1 MSSTQVCERPRA
13 LGKIASLASRIS
25 PYSPFV
31 LSMQLSAGARLGP
44 YEIQSP
50 LGAGG
55 MGEVYRARDTK
66 LRRDV
71 AIKILPEA
79 FTADPDRIAR
89 FQREAELLAALNHP
103 NVAAVY
109 GIEESNRSG
118 SGSATFAIVLEL
130 VEGETLAERI
140 ARGPIELDETL
151 SIARQ
156 IADALEAA
164 HDRGVVHR
172 DLKPANIKITPE
184 GKVKVLDFGLAK
196 MAERD
201 ASAVGPSMSPTLS
214 VHATRDGVILG
225 TAAYMSPEQ
234 ARGKPVDRRTDIW
247 AFGCVLY
254 EMLTGRKTFDGG
266 DTVSDAVAAILKSE
280 PDWNAIPADTPSY
293 VRRLLRRCLQKD
305 PQKRLP
311 HIGLARLEI
320 DEGHIDAATSAP
332 SIAPKAALWKRALAV
347 GAIAIVVAAVG
358 TLAGWSLRRQPEPA
372 VIRFPIPLGTEQG
385 FTGQGRRP
393 VAISSDGTQIA
404 YVADRKLFRR
414 SLSDLEAHVI
424 VNADTRFGAATN
436 PAFSPDGR
444 SLAYVTDMDK
454 TLRRVAVDGGTPVT
468 IATLGAVPFG
478 ISWDAGGILFE
489 DDGSIMRVS
498 ADGGKPET
506 LFAKSTSDRE
516 RSPQMLPDGQT
527 VMFTVVDAT
536 VNTRNIGG
544 NEYPSRIVAQTT
556 TSGERHVLIEGAM
569 EGRYLPTGHLAYVSR
584 GVLFAVPFD
593 LRRLKT
599 TGGPVPL
606 VQGVRSEGGTALY
619 AVSTTGSL
627 AYVPGKE
634 EGIGGEQNLGFI
646 DRTGKVDF
654 LKLPPATYLYP
665 RLSPDGEQLAVE
677 IDGSNE
683 ANISIYDLSGR
694 SSLRRLTFGGRN
706 RIPAWSADGLRL
718 AFQSDRDGD
727 LAIFSQRA
735 DGAGAAE
742 RLTTPEKAAA
752 HLPESWSAK
761 GELLFTVTSGSE
773 STLWTYSA
781 RDRTSRPVDS
791 VRSSRQPTS
800 AAFSPNGLWVAYQ
813 SNESGTSAVYV
824 QPFPTTGPRFQASPV
839 APQNDPHHPLWSRD
853 GTELFYVAGPNR
865 FVVTKVT
872 ERSGLSFSDPEPIQT
887 GTWRNT
893 FGGPSTV
900 RNYDVSLDGKRFI
913 GVIASGVTE
922 SGIPRAPQIQ
932 VVLNWIEEL
941 RRLVAAK

>member
-1 MSSTQVCERPRA
+1 MA
-13 LGKIASLASRIS
+13 
-25 PYSPFV
+25 
-31 LSMQLSAGARLGP
+31 LSAGARLGP

-109 GIEESNRSG
+109 GIEESTPSG
-118 SGSATFAIVLEL
+118 SGHATFAIVLEL

-156 IADALEAA
+156 IAGALEAA

-172 DLKPANIKITPE
+172 DLKPANIKITPD
-184 GKVKVLDFGLAK
+184 GIVKVLDFGLAK
-196 MAERD
+196 MAERE
-201 ASAVGPSMSPTLS
+201 ASGVGLSASPTFN
-214 VHATRDGVILG
+214 VHATQAGVILG

-234 ARGKPVDRRTDIW
+234 ARGKPVDRRADIW

-254 EMLTGRKTFDGG
+254 EMLTGRKTFEGG
-266 DTVSDAVAAILKSE
+266 DTVSDAVAAILKTE
-280 PDWNAIPADTPSY
+280 PDWKALPADTPPHI
-293 VRRLLRRCLQKD
+293 RRLVRLCLLKD

-320 DEGHIDAATSAP
+320 DEGYIDEPAVAP
-332 SIAPKAALWKRALAV
+332 SIVPKAALWSRALAIAAAALV
-347 GAIAIVVAAVG
+347 AGALGVSAGRYLTRQQAPVVARFSI
-358 TLAGWSLRRQPEPA
+358 TLGA
-372 VIRFPIPLGTEQG
+372 EQN

-393 VAISSDGTQIA
+393 IAISPDGTQFA
-404 YVADRKLFRR
+404 YAADRKLFRR
-414 SLSDLEAHVI
+414 SLSDPDAHLL
-424 VNADTRFGAATN
+424 VNMDTRIGPPTN
-436 PAFSPDGR
+436 PVFSPDGQ
-444 SLAYVTDMDK
+444 SIAYVSEDK
-454 TLRRVAVDGGTPVT
+454 TLRRVAVEGGIPVT
-468 IATLGAVPFG
+468 ICSLEAIPFG
-478 ISWDAGGILFE
+478 MSWDAGGLLFE
-489 DDGSIMRVS
+489 ADGAIMRVS
-498 ADGGKPET
+498 PDGGKPDT
-506 LFAKSTSDRE
+506 LIARSTSDRE

-527 VMFTVVDAT
+527 VMFTVVDAN

-544 NEYPSRIVAQTT
+544 SEYPSRIVAQTAR
-556 TSGERHVLIEGAM
+556 SSERHVLIEGAM
-569 EGRYLPTGHLAYVSR
+569 EGRYLPTGHLAYVSH

-593 LRRLKT
+593 LRRLKV

-627 AYVPGKE
+627 AYVPGTE
-634 EGIGGEQNLGFI
+634 AGIGGEQNLGFI

-654 LKLPPATYLYP
+654 LKLEPATYLYP
-665 RLSPDGEQLAVE
+665 RLSPDGGQLAVE
-677 IDGSNE
+677 IDSGND

-694 SSLRRLTFGGRN
+694 SALRRLTFGGRN
-706 RIPAWSADGLRL
+706 RIPAWSADGQRL

-735 DGAGAAE
+735 DGAGSAE
-742 RLTTPEKAAA
+742 RLTTPEKDAT
-752 HLPESWSAK
+752 HIPDSWSAK
-761 GELLFTVTSGSE
+761 GELLFTVAKGAE
-773 STLWTYSA
+773 STLWLYSA
-781 RDRTSRPVDS
+781 RDRTSRQVDA
-791 VRSSRQPTS
+791 VRSSRQPTN

-813 SNESGTSAVYV
+813 SNETGTPAVYV
-824 QPFPTTGPRFQASPV
+824 QPFPPTGSRFQASPV
-839 APQNDPHHPLWSRD
+839 APQLDPHHPQWSRD

-872 ERSGLSFSDPEPIQT
+872 ERSGLSFSNPVPINT

-893 FGGPSTV
+893 FGGPTTV
-900 RNYDVSLDGKRFI
+900 RNYDVSPDGKYFI

-922 SGIPRAPQIQ
+922 SGIVRAPQIQ
-932 VVLNWIEEL
+932 VVLNWFEEVRRSL
-941 RRLVAAK
+941 RVK